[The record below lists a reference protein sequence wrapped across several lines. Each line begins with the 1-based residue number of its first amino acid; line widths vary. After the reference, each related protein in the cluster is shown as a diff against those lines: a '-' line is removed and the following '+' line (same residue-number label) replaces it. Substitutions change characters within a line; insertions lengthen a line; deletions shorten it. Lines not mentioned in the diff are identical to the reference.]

1 MHDKGK
7 ISDAKAF
14 VEAHESFLITS
25 HLLPDADSVGS
36 CVSLCLILRRLG
48 KRADVVFPSPLP
60 VRLAFLTEE
69 CPVYGWPHVD
79 EVLAKDWEALIVLD
93 SSDWTRV
100 GPLMDD
106 FSKRFDNILALDHH
120 TGHQEFATVTV
131 VDSNA
136 PATASLVFELIKALQ
151 GVICPS
157 VANALMTGLKGDT
170 GSFSYANTTQSAF
183 LMAAELMEQGCQLAE
198 INKKLNER
206 FSLAGIAFIQE
217 GLSYLR
223 TEQEGMIGWL
233 PLPYELFSK
242 HNATIQDAFPLMR
255 YVRGIRGVRLAV
267 VLYEDE
273 PERVKIS
280 FRSRGEIDVGEFARS
295 FGGGGHRAAAGMLME
310 SPLSE
315 AEGRILPKA
324 KAVVGEEECNE
335 NQ

>member
-1 MHDKGK
+1 MNE
-7 ISDAKAF
+7 AKAF
-14 VEAHESFLITS
+14 IEAHESFLISS

-36 CVSLCLILRRLG
+36 CVALCLVLRRFG
-48 KRADVVFPSPLP
+48 KRADVVFPSPMP
-60 VRLAFLTEE
+60 ARLAFLTEK
-69 CPVYGWPHVD
+69 CPVYGFPEVD
-79 EVLAKDWEALIVLD
+79 EVLAKEWDGLIVLD

-100 GPLMDD
+100 GPLMDE
-106 FSKRFDNILALDHH
+106 FTSRFTDILAIDHH
-120 TGHQEFATVTV
+120 TGHQEFALVTV
-131 VDSNA
+131 VDSEA
-136 PATASLVFELIKALQ
+136 PATASLVFQLIKKL
-151 GVICPS
+151 GVQVEEA

-170 GSFSYANTTQSAF
+170 GSFSYANTSQDAF
-183 LMAAELMEQGCQLAE
+183 LMAAELMGMGCQLAE
-198 INKKLNER
+198 INKQLNER

-217 GLSYLR
+217 GLGYLR
-223 TEQEGMIGWL
+223 TEQDGMIGWL

-315 AEGRILPKA
+315 AEEQILPKA
-324 KAVVGEEECNE
+324 RAAVSEGETL
-335 NQ
+335 